1 MAEDKKTLTLWDFYD
16 TDRQFEGG
24 LVIDDRPGA
33 GIYDHLK
40 YLDEEGRERFIRTL
54 PEDSHPPEQPRKL
67 GTTHAQD
74 STAPP

>member
-54 PEDSHPPEQPRKL
+54 PEDFVAGFDLSLLPPA
-67 GTTHAQD
+67 GTTA
-74 STAPP
+74 

>member
-54 PEDSHPPEQPRKL
+54 PEDFVAGFDLSLLPSA
-67 GTTHAQD
+67 GTAV
-74 STAPP
+74 

>member
-40 YLDEEGRERFIRTL
+40 YLDEEGRKRFIRTL
-54 PEDSHPPEQPRKL
+54 PEDFVAGFDLSLLPPA
-67 GTTHAQD
+67 GTVA
-74 STAPP
+74 

>member
-54 PEDSHPPEQPRKL
+54 PEDFVAGFDLALLPPA
-67 GTTHAQD
+67 GTA
-74 STAPP
+74 A

>member
-54 PEDSHPPEQPRKL
+54 PEDFVAGFDLSLLPPT
-67 GTTHAQD
+67 GSA
-74 STAPP
+74 A

>member
-54 PEDSHPPEQPRKL
+54 PEDFVAGFDLSLLPPS
-67 GTTHAQD
+67 GTAV
-74 STAPP
+74 